1 MTRAWFAYYGFY
13 ALWMAPPLFMALIAA
28 VMRRRELHR
37 EFPAFFVY
45 AIFTVL
51 RTPIL
56 FFVFHRNP
64 LAYSFLYWVAEAGS
78 AVLGFAAIYEVFRHL
93 FPAAERA
100 RRLGDVFFRWT
111 AAAFV
116 LLGVVAAALNL
127 DPNLTPAAAG
137 VLALT
142 QGVRLVQCGLLLFLF
157 VFSCFSGMAWRKQA
171 LGITL
176 GFGLFASVQ
185 LAAAAMQTYTGL
197 ASYQIWSWVNMAS
210 YNCAVLVWMRYL
222 LAPATAEAAVPA
234 PAETGV
240 ESWNRALLQLL
251 QR

>member
-1 MTRAWFAYYGFY
+1 MSFPWFAFY
-13 ALWMAPPLFMALIAA
+13 TLWITPALLMALLAA
-28 VMRRRELHR
+28 FMRHRRLHR
-37 EFPAFFVY
+37 ELPAFYAY
-45 AIFTVL
+45 AIFTAL
-51 RTPIL
+51 RTAVL
-56 FFVFHRNP
+56 FLVFHRYP
-64 LAYSFLYWVAEAGS
+64 PAYWYLYWVAEAGS

-93 FPAAERA
+93 FPGQERV

-116 LLGVVAAALNL
+116 LLAVVAAALNL
-127 DPNLTPAAAG
+127 DPNVTPAAAG

-157 VFSCFSGMAWRKQA
+157 VFSCFSGMVWRRDA
-171 LGITL
+171 LGIAL

-197 ASYQIWSWVNMAS
+197 VSYQTWSWVNMAS

-222 LAPATAEAAVPA
+222 LAPEKAEAAAAA
-234 PAETGV
+234 PVETGV

>member
-1 MTRAWFAYYGFY
+1 MSRAWFAYYGFY
-13 ALWMAPPLFMALIAA
+13 ALWITPPLFMALIAA
-28 VMRRRELHR
+28 VMRRRQLHR

-56 FFVFHRNP
+56 FYVVHRDP

-78 AVLGFAAIYEVFRHL
+78 AVLGFTAIYEVFRHL
-93 FPAAERA
+93 FSGEERT

-116 LLGVVAAALNL
+116 LLAVVAAALNL
-127 DPNLTPAAAG
+127 DPNVTPAAAG

-157 VFSCFSGMAWRKQA
+157 VFSCFSGLAWRRHA
-171 LGITL
+171 LGIAL

-197 ASYQIWSWVNMAS
+197 VSYQTWSWVNMAS

-222 LAPATAEAAVPA
+222 LAPEKAEAAASA
-234 PAETGV
+234 PVETGV
-240 ESWNRALLQLL
+240 EGWNQALLQLL